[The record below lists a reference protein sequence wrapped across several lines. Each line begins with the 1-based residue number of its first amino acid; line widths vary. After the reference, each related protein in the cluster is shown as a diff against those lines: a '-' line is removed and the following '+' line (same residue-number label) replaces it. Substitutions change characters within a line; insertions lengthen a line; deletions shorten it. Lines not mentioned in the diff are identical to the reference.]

1 MCFKRNVAALVVTN
15 LKTECN
21 GAIRLSYM
29 TSNSV
34 STSRFPRLFAQS
46 SILSTF
52 QCYLR
57 DIFLPFR
64 RLCYRVLTLPW
75 EGVPMIT
82 PRFLLYF
89 GAVCLLF
96 VKPLPAQNVSNP
108 PSNPALVR
116 SLTIESFQQR
126 VQALGFTTTRGNAD
140 GKQDPYF
147 TFMAE
152 GRKVGGL
159 LENPAVLELFVSY
172 KDGAIAD
179 SKAQLFNAAY
189 TANASDQFR
198 A

>member
-1 MCFKRNVAALVVTN
+1 
-15 LKTECN
+15 
-21 GAIRLSYM
+21 
-29 TSNSV
+29 
-34 STSRFPRLFAQS
+34 
-46 SILSTF
+46 
-52 QCYLR
+52 
-57 DIFLPFR
+57 
-64 RLCYRVLTLPW
+64 
-75 EGVPMIT
+75 MIT

>member
-1 MCFKRNVAALVVTN
+1 
-15 LKTECN
+15 
-21 GAIRLSYM
+21 
-29 TSNSV
+29 
-34 STSRFPRLFAQS
+34 
-46 SILSTF
+46 
-52 QCYLR
+52 
-57 DIFLPFR
+57 
-64 RLCYRVLTLPW
+64 
-75 EGVPMIT
+75 MIT

-159 LENPAVLELFVSY
+159 LESPAVLELFVSY